1 MDILGSD
8 CIVNY
13 HYQMYCT
20 PYFLPYFKSE

>member
-1 MDILGSD
+1 LGSD